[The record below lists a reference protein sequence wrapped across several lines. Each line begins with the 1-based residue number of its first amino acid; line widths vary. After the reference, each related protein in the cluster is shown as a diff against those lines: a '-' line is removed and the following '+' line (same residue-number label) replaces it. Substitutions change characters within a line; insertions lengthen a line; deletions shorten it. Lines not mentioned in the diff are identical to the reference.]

1 MSPQIKVI
9 SRVLIHFLLSSVPLS
24 FWQCLPFGSSC
35 VLRVRSHFSR
45 ILFRSYRRKWG
56 PFWVR
61 AWWNA
66 KETPI
71 CLNIRALL
79 GNLIDTQTTSA
90 PSKPECFQA
99 LFISWRWS
107 VPLLWHN
114 ICSLQVIQS
123 LKLSSLTVLSLLL
136 KVQHKVS
143 QGAPPTCPSPI
154 FIIANTL
161 PLGLLGSEFIL
172 RMRTARCGGTHL

>member
-9 SRVLIHFLLSSVPLS
+9 SWVLIHFLLLSLPLS
-24 FWQCLPFGSSC
+24 LWQYLPFGSSC
-35 VLRVRSHFSR
+35 VLCVRSHFPR

-56 PFWVR
+56 SFWVR
-61 AWWNA
+61 VWWNT

-71 CLNIRALL
+71 CLNIWALL
-79 GNLIDTQTTSA
+79 SNLIATQTTST

-99 LFISWRWS
+99 LFISWGWS
-107 VPLLWHN
+107 ISLLWPN

-123 LKLSSLTVLSLLL
+123 LKLSSLAVLSLLL

-143 QGAPPTCPSPI
+143 QRCSSHLPFSY
-154 FIIANTL
+154 IIMANTL
-161 PLGLLGSEFIL
+161 LLVYWGQNSY
-172 RMRTARCGGTHL
+172 